1 MLALDV
7 VESDGS
13 ARDGEF
19 GLGFLFFGA
28 AEGGE
33 IPEHALEGSLGGGLV
48 AIEES

>member
-1 MLALDV
+1 MFALER
-7 VESDGS
+7 VESDGG

-19 GLGFLFFGA
+19 GLRFLLFGA

-48 AIEES
+48 AIEEG